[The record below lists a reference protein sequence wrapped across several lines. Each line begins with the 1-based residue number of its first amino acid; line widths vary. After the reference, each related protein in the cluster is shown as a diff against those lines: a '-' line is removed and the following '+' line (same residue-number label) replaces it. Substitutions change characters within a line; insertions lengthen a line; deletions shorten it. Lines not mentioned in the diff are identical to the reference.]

1 MADNCF
7 AQNQM
12 QKYGW
17 MQGKGLGRTESGIT
31 DAIKP
36 KLKFDTAGMGHNA
49 GEQFSFHWWDHVFN
63 SAAKNIS
70 VKNSEEGVK
79 VSLKGS
85 KDDLIS
91 NKRKTS
97 KVKAKSLLYGS
108 FVKHG
113 TMKADGLISQEKTSL
128 SSSSDDSESDEDPPE
143 SYEGNDERLYKACG
157 GRTAHKG
164 ARHGL
169 HLSGKLKRIQMQEN
183 RHGNRIQGE
192 DQVANVETE
201 MEADDSR
208 GLKRKEDGGDSVR
221 RREKKERRKKRKH
234 DETAAAQD
242 SQEVQWNY
250 DRTGEEMEDCVD
262 GEVVAV
268 DGIEEEMPKKKS
280 KKKKK
285 KHKSSREE
293 DIKNDGLHT
302 EETSKRLD
310 DSFGVERSEL
320 EMTKQHEK
328 VVGDYNCQ
336 TSSAMEVTSYKKTSE
351 IQVSDVMVSNEDEMP
366 IKRKKKF
373 KKNKRKSK
381 EHNDRSKSPGDD
393 EVGEVVDIME
403 IAKRKKYVGSD
414 DARKD
419 ESITRTKKKKSK
431 KNAR

>member
-1 MADNCF
+1 MMADNCF
-7 AQNQM
+7 AKNQM

-70 VKNSEEGVK
+70 VENSEEGVK
-79 VSLKGS
+79 VSSKGN

-91 NKRKTS
+91 NKRKTA

-128 SSSSDDSESDEDPPE
+128 SSSSEDSESDEDPPE

-183 RHGNRIQGE
+183 HHGNRIQK
-192 DQVANVETE
+192 VNHVVNVETK
-201 MEADDSR
+201 MEADDS
-208 GLKRKEDGGDSVR
+208 GSLTRKEDGGDSAR
-221 RREKKERRKKRKH
+221 RREKKERKKKRKH
-234 DETAAAQD
+234 DRTVSAQD
-242 SQEVQWNY
+242 SQGVQWNY
-250 DRTGEEMEDCVD
+250 DRTGEEMDDCAN
-262 GEVVAV
+262 GEMVPA
-268 DGIEEEMPKKKS
+268 EEETPKKKS
-280 KKKKK
+280 KKKQKK
-285 KHKSSREE
+285 LKRSGEE
-293 DIKNDGLHT
+293 DIKNGGLHAK
-302 EETSKRLD
+302 ETSKRPD
-310 DSFGVERSEL
+310 DSVGVERGEL
-320 EMTKQHEK
+320 EVTKQQER
-328 VVGDYNCQ
+328 VVDDYDCQ
-336 TSSAMEVTSYKKTSE
+336 TSSAMEATSRKKIDD
-351 IQVSDVMVSNEDEMP
+351 IQTNDVMVSNEDEMP
-366 IKRKKKF
+366 IKRKKKG

-381 EHNDRSKSPGDD
+381 EHKDRSKSPGDD
-393 EVGEVVDIME
+393 EMGEVVDNMTE
-403 IAKRKKYVGSD
+403 VAKWKKDVGSD

-419 ESITRTKKKKSK
+419 EDITRRKKKKSK
-431 KNAR
+431 ENAR